1 MMRFEGRKVVVTGA
15 SGGVGSAL
23 ALAFADEGADVVV
36 HYGRSEN
43 AARKVVAEIEK
54 RGRKAFALQA
64 DVTKADDVATLARSA
79 RERLGRIDVWAN
91 IAGADIL
98 TGQAAEAPAVERLEK
113 VIAVDLRGTI
123 LCSWE
128 AAKAM
133 HDQDGGVI
141 LNTSWTYVDQGMKG
155 VEGEIYAAGK
165 GGIAAFS
172 KALAKSLAPKIRV
185 NIVAPGWIRTAYAEG
200 LDDERIRK
208 IESSI
213 PLQRFGRP
221 EDVARAALFLASD
234 DARYL
239 TGQTLL
245 VGGGEVM

>member
-1 MMRFEGRKVVVTGA
+1 MRFEGRKVVVTGA
-15 SGGVGSAL
+15 SGGVGSAV

-36 HYGRSEN
+36 HYGRSEES
-43 AARKVVAEIEK
+43 AREVVAQIEK
-54 RGRKAFALQA
+54 RGRVAYALGA
-64 DVTKADDVATLARSA
+64 DVTKADDVAALARNA

-98 TGQAAEAPAVERLEK
+98 TGAAAKAPAIERLEK

-133 HDQDGGVI
+133 RDQDEGVI

-172 KALAKSLAPKIRV
+172 KALARSLAPKIRV
-185 NIVAPGWIRTAYAEG
+185 NIIAPGWIRTAYAEG
-200 LDDERIRK
+200 LDDERIRE

-213 PLQRFGRP
+213 PLERFGRP

-245 VGGGEVM
+245 LGGGEVM